1 MIDPVTKTAL
11 TANVSLADGT
21 LRIALY
27 NCIMAGRVKDKPTA
41 EMFVKALTDN
51 KFVQTA
57 GPKLRDTLALIDLRH
72 GAFGP
77 ESSYWLHNPDG
88 WAVQAKAES
97 QRVRQALP
105 NYTTNRH

>member
-1 MIDPVTKTAL
+1 MIDPITKTAL
-11 TANVSLADGT
+11 TANVPPAHGT

-57 GPKLRDTLALIDLRH
+57 GPKLRETIARIDLRH

-77 ESSYWLHNPDG
+77 ESSFWLDDPSG
-88 WAVQAKAES
+88 WDAQASAES
-97 QRVRQALP
+97 RRVRQALP
-105 NYTTNRH
+105 TCTTKRQ